1 MKSVKTFLPLAA
13 SVAVAIVAI
22 AVACG
27 GSGDGGQA
35 TPAALVTAEAP
46 VSGQGVTRE
55 EVRSPAAPLAKP
67 ALRDDPRAA
76 AAPASAEERGQ
87 GATAARQTGGQVGDQ
102 APEFQ
107 TITSWINTG
116 PLAMQQLRG
125 KVVLIDFWTFTCV
138 NCIRTFPYLK
148 EWHRKYAGKGLV
160 IVGVHS
166 PEFEFEKI
174 TENVARSSRDF
185 GLEYPIAQD
194 NDFATW
200 RAYSNRFWPAKY
212 LVDKDGVVRY
222 SHFGEGGYGD
232 TEAQIRG
239 LLEEAGTELS
249 GVVAGSETER
259 VNDPRAFN
267 RDPATRLTREIYG
280 GFSRNASPQGI
291 YVAHVEYYDA
301 PEQSLIYTDP
311 GDHLNQFVYLQGAWF
326 NGFEQ
331 LRHARQ
337 TEGYEDYIALKFF
350 ATSVNVV
357 IDPKGGEPFDVQVT
371 IDGRPLLPEE
381 AGADMIFSEGRS
393 FFRVDEGRMYEVLA
407 LPEFTGHELKLSAN
421 SKDFSLFAFTF
432 GAYAGGP

>member
-1 MKSVKTFLPLAA
+1 MKSVETVRPLAV
-13 SVAVAIVAI
+13 SMAVAAI
-22 AVACG
+22 LVIAAACG

-35 TPAALVTAEAP
+35 LRSLTASDNQGQVPRSAESRSADTTPVPATAEQESQP
-46 VSGQGVTRE
+46 S
-55 EVRSPAAPLAKP
+55 
-67 ALRDDPRAA
+67 AA
-76 AAPASAEERGQ
+76 AGTAQEGDRASPIFGQ
-87 GATAARQTGGQVGDQ
+87 IGGEIGDD
-102 APEFQ
+102 APEFED
-107 TITSWINTG
+107 IASWINSG
-116 PLAMQQLRG
+116 SLAMQQLRG
-125 KVVLIDFWTFTCV
+125 KVVLIDFWTYTCV

-148 EWHRKYAGKGLV
+148 DWYAKYAGKGLV

-222 SHFGEGGYGD
+222 THFGEGAYDD

-239 LLEEAGTELS
+239 LLEEAGADLS
-249 GVVAGSETER
+249 GVVASSETER
-259 VNDPRAFN
+259 LNDPRAFN
-267 RDPATRLTREIYG
+267 RDPATRLTREIYA
-280 GFSRNASPQGI
+280 GFDRNAAPQGI

-301 PEQSLIYTDP
+301 PEQSLFYTDP
-311 GDHLNQFVYLQGAWF
+311 GDHLNQFVYLQGSWF
-326 NGFEQ
+326 NGLEE
-331 LRHARQ
+331 LRHARE

-350 ATSVNVV
+350 ATSVNAV
-357 IDPKGGEPFDVQVT
+357 IDPKGEDPFDVQVT

-381 AGADMIFSEGRS
+381 AGADVVVYEGRS
-393 FFRVDEGRMYEVLA
+393 FFRVDEGRLYEVVA